1 MANNIQVRDAFGT
14 AAIMKTLE
22 VDGIH
27 TPVHN
32 IGGYDAQDDMVK
44 VKSIQ
49 KKMRDSFTGLPTDKW
64 DVVTSGGVTATTAL
78 GALTIA
84 SGTTAGG
91 YAELLS
97 KETFTIP
104 FRAMFGVQSGPTRQA
119 NTHHLIE
126 AVSVDPITG
135 IPDGKHSIDV
145 DIGGSASTTVTQMV
159 YGVQNGGLRSLRSGV
174 STITTTATYSII
186 ELEPFSD
193 ECYFHSRTMDTTAGR
208 SGSFVRHQQIPD
220 PTGVYKLR
228 LRSMNHAVWND
239 TISGA
244 IAGTAGVIRLTIT
257 AHGRT
262 TGNVIWVEQLN
273 GVTNNGGE
281 VRGNFTV
288 TVVDV
293 NTLELNTT
301 TFGGTY
307 IAGSGRWALAAAPAA
322 SINLQF
328 QFMNCQDYAELT
340 AEITAGRGQIVEGQ
354 AIAARMVAGSVA
366 AVTGTVALGAGTAI
380 AGSVFNAD
388 NMYWND
394 SIVAQAAAAT
404 VTGAARDAGAAVG
417 VAHRYSSFNAF
428 AFADQPGT
436 MWIECSNDNI
446 TWRRTT
452 ADTAVAA
459 NTPVFLKSPVMTR
472 YYRVVYVNG
481 ATLQTAFML
490 NSSFTAS

>member
-22 VDGIH
+22 VGGIH
-27 TPVHN
+27 TPIHN
-32 IGGYDAQDDMVK
+32 IGGYDAGDDMVK
-44 VKSIQ
+44 VKSVQ
-49 KKMRDSFTGLPTDKW
+49 KKMRDAFTGLPTEKW
-64 DVVTSGGVTATTAL
+64 DVVTSGGVTVTNAL
-78 GALTIA
+78 GVLTIA
-84 SGTTAGG
+84 SGVTAGG

-104 FRAMFGVQSGPTRQA
+104 FRAMFGVTSGATRQA
-119 NTHHLIE
+119 NTHHIIE

-135 IPDGKHSIDV
+135 IPDGKHSMDV
-145 DIGGSASTTVTQMV
+145 DIGGAAVAAVTQMV

-174 STITTTATYSII
+174 SNITTTATYSII
-186 ELEPFSD
+186 ELEPFTD
-193 ECYFHSRTMDTTAGR
+193 EAYFHSRTMDTTTGR

-220 PTGVYKLR
+220 PTAIYKLR
-228 LRSMNHAVWND
+228 LRSMNHALWND

-244 IAGTAGVIRLTIT
+244 VAGTAGVIRLTMT

-307 IAGSGRWALAAAPAA
+307 VAGTGRWALAAAPAA
-322 SINLQF
+322 TINLQF
-328 QFMNCQDYAELT
+328 QFMNCSDYAELT

-354 AIAARMVAGSVA
+354 AIAARTVTGSVTTATISGTPLVA
-366 AVTGTVALGAGTAI
+366 AQDNVFYNE
-380 AGSVFNAD
+380 SV
-388 NMYWND
+388 
-394 SIVAQAAAAT
+394 VAQAAAAT
-404 VTGAARDAGAAVG
+404 VTGVTRDVG
-417 VAHRYSSFNAF
+417 VAAAAVHRYAQFNAF
-428 AFADQPGT
+428 AFADQAGT
-436 MWIECSNDNI
+436 MRIECSNDNT

-452 ADTAVAA
+452 ADVAVAA
-459 NTPVFLKSPVMTR
+459 NTPVFLKCPVLTR
-472 YYRVVYVNG
+472 YHRVVYVNG
-481 ATLQTAFML
+481 GTLQTAFML
-490 NSSFTAS
+490 NTSFTTS